1 MTTEQ
6 STKRWLPA
14 TLLIAACAM
23 FAGCTADGDV
33 PPGGVADDGGGDGGG
48 GSGGGGGDPTLTCV
62 QPIGGAGASTTGSVS
77 GLCVGCA
84 VQNPDNAIDDDPDN
98 FATLSIPVGL
108 LGGTASLLI
117 KAPDGVAYPAGNVGG
132 TTLEIPAGLLALDLL
147 QNVSL
152 DFMLDDVEVES
163 IEDPALLNLS
173 ALGIPLLGG
182 GELVALSA
190 PATTAFDAVQL
201 NATAGVASLL
211 SNVNVFGGC
220 GEYVETGSAAA
231 R

>member
-1 MTTEQ
+1 M
-6 STKRWLPA
+6 R
-14 TLLIAACAM
+14 
-23 FAGCTADGDV
+23 TADHVVD
-33 PPGGVADDGGGDGGG
+33 
-48 GSGGGGGDPTLTCV
+48 
-62 QPIGGAGASTTGSVS
+62 IGPGAGVHGGYIVAEGTPEDICANPNSITGKYLT
-77 GLCVGCA
+77 GELK
-84 VQNPDNAIDDDPDN
+84 IDIPEQRHPIDPDKM
-98 FATLSIPVGL
+98 FKLFGAE
-108 LGGTASLLI
+108 
-117 KAPDGVAYPAGNVGG
+117 GNNLKKVDV
-132 TTLEIPAGLLALDLL
+132 EIPAGLLALDLL